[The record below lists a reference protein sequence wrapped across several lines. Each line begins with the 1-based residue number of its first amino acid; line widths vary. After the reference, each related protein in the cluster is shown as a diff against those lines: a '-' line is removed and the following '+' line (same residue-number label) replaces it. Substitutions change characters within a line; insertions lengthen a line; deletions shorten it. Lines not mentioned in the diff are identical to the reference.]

1 MEDYRM
7 TSAADPIESL
17 FSSQAKKRLIATHPN
32 SEIAPNRSKHKA
44 SLFLTATRI
53 LFLFRL
59 LFAGHGP
66 GSTVLPTAALSNG
79 RRRRR
84 PRGFASRQR
93 PEGATLEFKFEA
105 EQPIEMEFFGGQP
118 FFELFATGRFELDH
132 HFSFLHI
139 HQDATRRHS
148 FRREQSP
155 PEIFSTLP
163 RQAGQRVL
171 RDVTRHRIS
180 KKFLSGSAASRR
192 QTSGYAT
199 SSDANPKPSDT
210 LAREKKQM
218 PDRRSAHPYYLY
230 DAIQAQPALIEKM
243 LARRT
248 SIERAAD
255 AIAEKER
262 ITFVGIG
269 TSLHAVQI
277 AEIWMREFTAGK
289 FLALAEQSFELVHHP
304 IAFSRNDAV
313 IMITHTGTTTF
324 SVEALRAAR
333 AAGALTIAITGEM
346 SGEGVRGVDFQI
358 ETCEQEISFA
368 YTKSYTTAL
377 VAIALLILRIA
388 ERRKLLAS
396 AGLRAALERVPNLMR
411 QALTLEPQVREF
423 AKRAAPLARMWLFGS
438 GAGWATAREA
448 ALKIKE
454 SCYLAAEGF
463 ETEEILH
470 GPFSE
475 VDSRG
480 SLVGLLSGKSSDDR
494 ARQILRAG
502 GELKMLRAAIVTQ
515 SANRD
520 ISAEHIFVVP
530 ESDEWLAAFVHLVPL
545 QLLTYFIALE
555 RGTNP
560 DTGRQEQPAHA
571 ATSRH
576 YKY

>member
-1 MEDYRM
+1 M
-7 TSAADPIESL
+7 PIQKSL
-17 FSSQAKKRLIATHPN
+17 QHTHNKRRHIFLIATKNDFLRISPLGFPGTRN
-32 SEIAPNRSKHKA
+32 SDRETA
-44 SLFLTATRI
+44 ST
-53 LFLFRL
+53 
-59 LFAGHGP
+59 
-66 GSTVLPTAALSNG
+66 
-79 RRRRR
+79 
-84 PRGFASRQR
+84 QR
-93 PEGATLEFKFEA
+93 PEGTVHVLKFEA
-105 EQPIEMEFFGGQP
+105 KQPVKMEFFGGQP
-118 FFELFATGRFELDH
+118 LFKLFAAGRFELDH

-139 HQDATRRHS
+139 HQDAPRRHR
-148 FRREQSP
+148 FRREKP
-155 PEIFSTLP
+155 APEFFRALP

-171 RDVTRHRIS
+171 RDVTRHWIS
-180 KKFLSGSAASRR
+180 KIFRAGSPLSRWRTPGN
-192 QTSGYAT
+192 AT

-262 ITFVGIG
+262 IIFVGIG
-269 TSLHAVQI
+269 TSLHAAQI
-277 AEIWMREFTAGK
+277 AECWMREFTAGK
-289 FLALAEQSFELVHHP
+289 FLAGAEQSFELTHHP
-304 IAFSRNDAV
+304 IAFTQKDAV
-313 IMITHTGTTTF
+313 VIITHTGTTTF

-346 SGEGVRGVDFQI
+346 SGEGVRGADFQI

-377 VAIALLILRIA
+377 AAIALMILRIA

-396 AGLRAALERVPNLMR
+396 AALRAALERVPNLMR

-475 VDSRG
+475 
-480 SLVGLLSGKSSDDR
+480 
-494 ARQILRAG
+494 
-502 GELKMLRAAIVTQ
+502 
-515 SANRD
+515 
-520 ISAEHIFVVP
+520 
-530 ESDEWLAAFVHLVPL
+530 
-545 QLLTYFIALE
+545 
-555 RGTNP
+555 
-560 DTGRQEQPAHA
+560 
-571 ATSRH
+571 
-576 YKY
+576 